1 MPYRV
6 RLEAVLQSDPES
18 TKGNVEESVEAV
30 EDCEAPRILSI
41 SKVKALSRSLES

>member
-6 RLEAVLQSDPES
+6 RLESVLQSDPKS

-30 EDCEAPRILSI
+30 EDCEVPKKLSI
-41 SKVKALSRSLES
+41 SKIKALSRSLES